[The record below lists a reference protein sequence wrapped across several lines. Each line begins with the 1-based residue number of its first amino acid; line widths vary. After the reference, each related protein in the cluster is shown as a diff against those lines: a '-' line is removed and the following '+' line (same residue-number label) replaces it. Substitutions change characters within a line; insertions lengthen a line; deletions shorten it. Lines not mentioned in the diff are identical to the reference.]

1 MSEHGTAVGGEADA
15 TVSRRRQQTRER
27 LLDAAFDLFADEGV
41 DATSIEAV
49 CERAGFTRGAFYSNF
64 ESKYALL
71 LALAAR
77 EQHRRLQ
84 ELRDALGVAQAEGA
98 HEPSDPAAGLDLDAM
113 TRFLEILLGR
123 LSDDR
128 RWRVINAELRLLA
141 MRQPEVARHHR
152 DLDRQMTDE
161 VADEIERLMPLLGRR
176 LVLPARQVL
185 RVLAAGYMADLDAAD
200 LSGDPAPAARARE
213 QAAMW
218 LPTVADRLTL
228 PV

>member
-1 MSEHGTAVGGEADA
+1 MTTDVQDDEG
-15 TVSRRRQQTRER
+15 VSRRRRHTRER

-77 EQHRRLQ
+77 EHRRRLH
-84 ELRDALGVAQAEGA
+84 ELREALEVAQAQRDDGT
-98 HEPSDPAAGLDLDAM
+98 GLDLAAI
-113 TRFLEILLGR
+113 TRFLEILLER
-123 LSDDR
+123 ISADR
-128 RWRVINAELRLLA
+128 RWRVINAELRLIA
-141 MRQPEVARHHR
+141 MRQPDIARHHH

-161 VADEIERLMPLLGRR
+161 VADEIERIMPTLGRR
-176 LVLPARQVL
+176 LVLPARQVM

-200 LSGDPAPAARARE
+200 LSGDPQPAARARVD
-213 QAAMW
+213 AATW
-218 LPTVADRLTL
+218 LPVVADRLTVPL
-228 PV
+228 

>member
-1 MSEHGTAVGGEADA
+1 MSDTTTAVDGDADA
-15 TVSRRRQQTRER
+15 TVSRRRRHTRER

-49 CERAGFTRGAFYSNF
+49 CEHAGFTRGAFYSNF

-77 EQHRRLQ
+77 EHARRLS
-84 ELRDALGVAQAEGA
+84 ELREALAVAQDECLQS
-98 HEPSDPAAGLDLDAM
+98 PDLDLDAIA
-113 TRFLEILLGR
+113 RFLDILLGR

-128 RWRVINAELRLLA
+128 RWRVINAELTLLA
-141 MRQPEVARHHR
+141 MRQPEIARHHH

-161 VADEIERLMPLLGRR
+161 VADEIERLMPMLGRR

-185 RVLAAGYMADLDAAD
+185 RVLAAGYMADLSAAD
-200 LSGDPAPAARARE
+200 LSGDPQPAARARAE
-213 QAAMW
+213 TATW
-218 LPTVADRLTL
+218 LPMLADRLTE

>member
-1 MSEHGTAVGGEADA
+1 MSETSTPAETETEP
-15 TVSRRRQQTRER
+15 TVSRRRRHTRER

-41 DATSIEAV
+41 DATSIETV

-77 EQHRRLQ
+77 EQGRRLR
-84 ELRDALGVAQAEGA
+84 ELHEALAVAQAECA
-98 HEPSDPAAGLDLDAM
+98 QSTYLDVDTIAQ
-113 TRFLEILLGR
+113 FLELLLGR

-128 RWRVINAELRLLA
+128 RWRVINAELTLLA
-141 MRQPEVARHHR
+141 MRQPEIARHHH

-185 RVLAAGYMADLDAAD
+185 RVLAAGYLADLSAAD
-200 LSGDPAPAARARE
+200 LSGDPQPAARAR
-213 QAAMW
+213 ADASVW
-218 LPTVADRLTL
+218 LPTVADRLTE
-228 PV
+228 PA

>member
-1 MSEHGTAVGGEADA
+1 MAGTGAAPAPAADPAV
-15 TVSRRRQQTRER
+15 SPRRQHTRER

-77 EQHRRLQ
+77 EHGRRLS
-84 ELRDALGVAQAEGA
+84 ELRGALAAAQAELG
-98 HEPSDPAAGLDLDAM
+98 HGTGSDLDVDSLS
-113 TRFLEILLGR
+113 RFLEILLER
-123 LSDDR
+123 MSDDR
-128 RWRVINAELRLLA
+128 RWRVISAELTLLA
-141 MRQPEVARHHR
+141 MRQPAIARHHH

-161 VADEIERLMPLLGRR
+161 VADEIERLMPVLGRR

-185 RVLAAGYMADLDAAD
+185 RVLTAGYMADLSAAD
-200 LSGDPAPAARARE
+200 LSGGPQPAARARE
-213 QAAMW
+213 QAAAW
-218 LPTVADRLTL
+218 LPTVVDRLTE